1 MINSSAIKTDKQPPS
16 PQSAPNRPIDNVH
29 VIRVRIPLQLTCLV
43 SVDIDSDI
51 LANLNGQEIESIAVA
66 DLTDPNNK
74 LIAQAAAKAAA
85 TSNIVQSAVVALTQI
100 GTELILQDKRIVFF
114 TPFAGLIEDQKL

>member
-1 MINSSAIKTDKQPPS
+1 
-16 PQSAPNRPIDNVH
+16 